1 MGQLC
6 HPALQ
11 TLGAHA
17 TRASHRSKLHL
28 QSPWTQG
35 PLIKTSASAASANEH
50 TQFLGGHQTECANR
64 EASHSDL
71 LNFPLRNHVYL
82 EFDLQ
87 RKKKKKKQGSIAHWL
102 EDITDTQP
110 LILQRADTGQLHRHV
125 AGPPEQDGRER
136 RLSQPRGKR
145 DAISGWCTSYS
156 EFPGV
161 QHGVLCLVALKYYT
175 VNTQQIQKDV
185 QKQYHTANTKATKA
199 TG

>member
-1 MGQLC
+1 MRCSLPGDQKGRDPRKKTVEVSFPLGGVGGNQMGQLC

-87 RKKKKKKQGSIAHWL
+87 RKKKKKNREAS
-102 EDITDTQP
+102 
-110 LILQRADTGQLHRHV
+110 RTGW
-125 AGPPEQDGRER
+125 
-136 RLSQPRGKR
+136 K
-145 DAISGWCTSYS
+145 TSLTHS
-156 EFPGV
+156 
-161 QHGVLCLVALKYYT
+161 H
-175 VNTQQIQKDV
+175 
-185 QKQYHTANTKATKA
+185 
-199 TG
+199 